1 VQKPKITTRRAV
13 LAGGAAVAL
22 TGAAIGV
29 AAAQTTPPKKVDLP
43 APPPGA
49 ETFQVKL
56 DERQIK
62 EQRDKYFNT
71 LAGKLGVGRD
81 KLEMAMTETS
91 KELAAA
97 MGVPFFPMFGPPP
110 VPPDG
115 KGEAGVVFFGGV
127 PKEKAEVDFVFRRA
141 EKPAG

>member
-1 VQKPKITTRRAV
+1 MRRPGITTRRAV

-29 AAAQTTPPKKVDLP
+29 AAAQTTPPRKIELP

-49 ETFQVKL
+49 ETFQIKL
-56 DERQIK
+56 DEKQIK
-62 EQRDKYFNT
+62 EQRDRYFNT

-81 KLEMAMTETS
+81 KLETAMNETS

-97 MGVPFFPMFGPPP
+97 MGVPAFPIFGPPSAGP
-110 VPPDG
+110 GGP
-115 KGEAGVVFFGGV
+115 GEGGVMFFGTA
-127 PKEKAEVDFVFRRA
+127 PKEKAEVDFVFKRA